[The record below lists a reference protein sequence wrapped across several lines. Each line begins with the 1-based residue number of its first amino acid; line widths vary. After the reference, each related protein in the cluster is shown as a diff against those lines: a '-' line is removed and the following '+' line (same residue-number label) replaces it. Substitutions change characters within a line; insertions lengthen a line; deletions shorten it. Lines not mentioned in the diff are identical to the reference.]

1 MVETPI
7 NGEEVVI
14 LLVLGGAVEVG
25 VVVEASVV
33 GVIVEAWDGV
43 VCGVLVA
50 GGVVVD
56 FGVVVLAA
64 LVVPVPVAAPVPAP
78 VPWRLKRAS
87 KANCGLADARD
98 TKKAES
104 IAKRTE
110 MRHIERWSILR
121 FVLAPKSC
129 WSWSRGESDEM
140 SRFVGKDGTSKRC
153 GMIIIMAGRNCNMNW
168 WLESRMKEL
177 ELEW

>member
-78 VPWRLKRAS
+78 VP
-87 KANCGLADARD
+87 
-98 TKKAES
+98 
-104 IAKRTE
+104 
-110 MRHIERWSILR
+110 
-121 FVLAPKSC
+121 
-129 WSWSRGESDEM
+129 
-140 SRFVGKDGTSKRC
+140 
-153 GMIIIMAGRNCNMNW
+153 
-168 WLESRMKEL
+168 
-177 ELEW
+177 